1 MYTLFLR
8 IPAAV
13 TDFSLL
19 QSVQPCEAYA
29 ASYSRGSGGSFSG
42 GKTAEA

>member
-8 IPAAV
+8 IPVAV
-13 TDFSLL
+13 RDFSLL
-19 QSVQPCEAYA
+19 QSVQPFEANA
-29 ASYSRGSGGSFSG
+29 SSYSRSSRGSFSG